1 MTDRINSFRVILKEP
16 RRVDEVRDMQLAIS
30 MISGVEAVEVGEK
43 ADWNYYTAARRAV
56 QILETKVWEAFAE
69 LKREL

>member
-1 MTDRINSFRVILKEP
+1 
-16 RRVDEVRDMQLAIS
+16 MQLAIS